1 MVLECYQ
8 RRLVSGGG
16 GEVIDLAVDDNA
28 EGDIDVLDKLIV
40 IQQERGRLWCQQW
53 LGQ

>member
-1 MVLECYQ
+1 MLECYQ
-8 RRLVSGGG
+8 RRPVSG

-28 EGDIDVLDKLIV
+28 EGDVDVLDKLIV